1 MKQGFTLIEV
11 TVALAIFALAAVAL
25 TQSFLG
31 GLFSLENFKFDDSKE
46 DSLMFVY
53 SKVIALKERSEL
65 EKGGSIQTIE
75 NGLAKWNATIEKT
88 EVLELYKV
96 NITVTFEEEK
106 ILKLIRPHEE
116 EFYLYRPKWAELGER
131 NEFLRKERKERV
143 V

>member
-53 SKVIALKERSEL
+53 SKVISVKERGAV

-75 NGLAKWNATIEKT
+75 SGIAKWSASIEKT
-88 EVLELYKV
+88 AVLELYKV
-96 NITVTFEEEK
+96 IVTVVFEDEK
-106 ILKLIRPHEE
+106 FANLKRPHQE
-116 EFYLYRPKWAELGER
+116 EFYVYRPKWAELGER
-131 NEFLRKERKERV
+131 DEFLRKSKKERTV
-143 V
+143 